1 MKYIFL
7 TLAVTI
13 ASFATLAQQ
22 TKSLVFDANAEIRT
36 VTNFTAVEVSGA
48 IDLYLSQSNEEGVII
63 SASTDDAKSRI
74 KTEVTNGVLHIYSDN
89 KGGSWKNWGNTKTK
103 AYVSFKDL
111 KRIEATGAC
120 NVIVVDII
128 KVATMKLDLSGASD
142 FKGEVA
148 IGNLTIGVSGA
159 SNMRISGKAEKT
171 YIEASGASNIRAYDL
186 IVENCRAEAS
196 GAANIRITASKD
208 FKAEASGAATI
219 YYKGEANISSVSASG
234 GASIKKRSDND

>member
-1 MKYIFL
+1 MKYLFL
-7 TLAVTI
+7 TLAITLAHV
-13 ASFATLAQQ
+13 ATQAQQ

-36 VTNFTAVEVSGA
+36 VGSFTSVEVSGS
-48 IDLYLSQSNEEGVII
+48 IDLYLSQGNDEGVAV
-63 SASTDDAKSRI
+63 SASNDEAKSRI

-120 NVIVVDII
+120 NVVVVDII
-128 KVATMKLDLSGASD
+128 KVATLKLDLSGASD

-148 IGNLTIGVSGA
+148 IGTLNIGVSGA
-159 SNMRISGKAEKT
+159 SNMRISGKADKC
-171 YIEASGASNIRAYDL
+171 YIEASGASNIKAYDL
-186 IVENCRAEAS
+186 KVDNCRAEAS
-196 GAANIRITASKD
+196 GAANIRITATKD

-219 YYKGEANISSVSASG
+219 YYKGEANISNVSTSG
-234 GASIKKRSDND
+234 GASIKKQAD

>member
-1 MKYIFL
+1 MKCIFL
-7 TLAVTI
+7 TLAVTL
-13 ASFATLAQQ
+13 ASFTTQAQQ
-22 TKSLVFDANAEIRT
+22 TKSLVFDANAEART
-36 VTNFTAVEVSGA
+36 VGSFTAVEVSGA
-48 IDLYLSQSNEEGVII
+48 VDLYLSQSNEEGVAV
-63 SASTDDAKSRI
+63 SASNNEAKSRI
-74 KTEVTNGVLHIYSDN
+74 KTEVTNGVLHIYADN

-128 KVATMKLDLSGASD
+128 KVAALKLDLSGASD

-148 IGNLTIGVSGA
+148 VGNLTIGVSGA

-171 YIEASGASNIRAYDL
+171 YIEASGASNIRGYDL
-186 IVENCRAEAS
+186 KVDNCRAEAS
-196 GAANIRITASKD
+196 GAANIRITATKD

-219 YYKGEANISSVSASG
+219 YYKGEANISNVSTSG
-234 GASIKKRSDND
+234 GASIKKQAD